1 MSKPRPVVVVQRDL
15 PDPSKSVTICRL
27 TRLYDEPTFTRV
39 IVIPSEQN
47 GIEEPSKIMVD
58 KIQTVHRNRLR
69 TQIGM
74 LGPSETRRLN
84 QSLRL
89 FLDL

>member
-1 MSKPRPVVVVQRDL
+1 
-15 PDPSKSVTICRL
+15 
-27 TRLYDEPTFTRV
+27 
-39 IVIPSEQN
+39 
-47 GIEEPSKIMVD
+47 MVD

-89 FLDL
+89 FLDF